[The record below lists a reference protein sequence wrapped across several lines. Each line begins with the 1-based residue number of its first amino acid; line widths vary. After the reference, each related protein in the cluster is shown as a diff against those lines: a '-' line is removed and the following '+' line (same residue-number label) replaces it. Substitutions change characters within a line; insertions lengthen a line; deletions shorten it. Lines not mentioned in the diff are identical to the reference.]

1 MSTVLIAALSMPGSA
16 RATRPI
22 AAPPCTVSKPAQR
35 ARERAARS
43 RVRKTVSR
51 SSAVIR
57 ISRARTIGSGESR
70 PAVGIGVGRD
80 VEPSA
85 REWSGRGTPP
95 LIGPGPELEGT
106 AAWADER
113 LPDGIGVE
121 WPLDGL
127 GPERLPDG
135 IGPE

>member
-70 PAVGIGVGRD
+70 PAVGIGVGRN
-80 VEPSA
+80 VEPST
-85 REWSGRGTPP
+85 REWSGRGTAP
-95 LIGPGPELEGT
+95 LIGPELAPGWPPEVLLIGPELEGT

-113 LPDGIGVE
+113 LPDGI
-121 WPLDGL
+121 
-127 GPERLPDG
+127 
-135 IGPE
+135 